1 MSDIVVH
8 QFIDRSLIAAK
19 LKQKQAVKAKPTSTQ
34 GAAKLGGLIRYLL
47 ARVDKGKEKAGLVRW
62 GPLEF
67 FVVARVP
74 DNPNPDFGVL
84 LFV

>member
-1 MSDIVVH
+1 MADIVVH
-8 QFIDRSLIAAK
+8 QFVDRSLIAGK
-19 LKQKQAVKAKPTSTQ
+19 LKQKQAIKAKPTSTQ
-34 GAAKLGGLIRYLL
+34 GAEKLGGLIRYLV
-47 ARVDKGKEKAGLVRW
+47 ARVAEGKEKAGLVRW

-74 DNPNPDFGVL
+74 DDPNPNFGVL